1 MRTRLAIVSATAL
14 MVWLASPVIG
24 FSPSGQRWA
33 AGTSITMH
41 LHQGAP
47 SSALLDGAVDWN
59 TVTEGALSIWNP
71 FLNGVAFRVI
81 RDSSASTDLRN
92 GSNNV
97 AWADDVA
104 GDPFG
109 DAVAV
114 TRYLYFP
121 SNNRIT
127 EADVLFDRRRS
138 WNLYRGNLRSAGG
151 GGTLYDLRRVAL
163 HEFGHALGLE
173 HPNDSGQTVTAI
185 MNSRVSN
192 VDTVQ
197 RDDTDGVAAI
207 YGAVATAQRDRL
219 LSGARLLPGQSITST
234 NGRFRLLFQTDGNL
248 VLYDDVERSA
258 PWSSNTSTNTAGI
271 SAGHVIMQTDG
282 NLVVYDA
289 QGRDHW
295 STGTPGNASAY
306 LVVQPDGN
314 LVVYRPDGGTPW
326 DRFRFN

>member
-1 MRTRLAIVSATAL
+1 MRTRLALVTAAAL
-14 MVWLASPVIG
+14 VAWLASPAIG
-24 FSPSGQRWA
+24 FSPSGRRWA
-33 AGTSITMH
+33 AGASITMH
-41 LHQGAP
+41 LQQGAP
-47 SSALLDGAVDWN
+47 ASALIDGATDWN
-59 TVTEGALSIWNP
+59 AVTEGALAIWNP
-71 FLNGVAFRVI
+71 FLNGVSFQVVRG
-81 RDSSASTDLRN
+81 SSVETGLRN
-92 GSNNV
+92 DLNNV
-97 AWADDVA
+97 LWGDDVY
-104 GDPFG
+104 GEPFG

-114 TRYLYFP
+114 TPYLYFA
-121 SNNRIT
+121 SDNRIV
-127 EADVLFDRRRS
+127 EADVIFDRSQS
-138 WNLYRGNLRSAGG
+138 WNSYRGNLRSASG

-163 HEFGHALGLE
+163 HEFGHVLGLS
-173 HPNDSGQTVTAI
+173 HPDDNGQTVTAI
-185 MNSRVSN
+185 MNRRVSN
-192 VDTVQ
+192 IDTLQ

-207 YGAVATAQRDRL
+207 YGAVAAVPRDRL
-219 LSGARLLPGQSITST
+219 LSGARLLPGQSITSA

-258 PWSSNTSTNTAGI
+258 PWSSNTAGI

-314 LVVYRPDGGTPW
+314 LVVYRPDGDTPW

>member
-1 MRTRLAIVSATAL
+1 MRARLTLVTAL
-14 MVWLASPVIG
+14 ALVAWLASPAIG
-24 FSPSGQRWA
+24 FSPSGRRWA

-47 SSALLDGAVDWN
+47 SSALLDGAVNWN
-59 TVTEGALSIWNP
+59 TVTEGALSTWNP

-109 DAVAV
+109 DAVAI
-114 TRYLYFP
+114 TRTLYRA
-121 SNNRIT
+121 SDNVIVET
-127 EADVLFDRRRS
+127 DVLFDRSRN
-138 WNLYRGNLRSAGG
+138 WNSYRGNLRSASG
-151 GGTLYDLRRVAL
+151 GGTLIDVRRVAL
-163 HEFGHALGLE
+163 HEFGHVLGLN
-173 HPNDSGQTVTAI
+173 HPNDIGQTVTAI

-192 VDTVQ
+192 VDALQ

-207 YGAVATAQRDRL
+207 YGAVTTAPRDRL
-219 LSGARLLPGQSITST
+219 LSGARLLPGQSIASA

-248 VLYDDVERSA
+248 VLYDDTERSA
-258 PWSSNTSTNTAGI
+258 PWSSNTAGI
-271 SAGHVIMQTDG
+271 SAGSALMQTDG

-295 STGTPGNASAY
+295 STGTPGNANAY

>member
-1 MRTRLAIVSATAL
+1 MRTRLCLVTVAAL
-14 MVWLASPVIG
+14 MVWLASPAIG
-24 FSPSGQRWA
+24 FSPSGRRWP

-47 SSALLDGAVDWN
+47 SSALLDGASNWN

-71 FLNGVAFRVI
+71 FLNGVTFRVV

-138 WNLYRGNLRSAGG
+138 WNSYRGNLRSASG
-151 GGTLYDLRRVAL
+151 GGTLLDLRRVAL

-173 HPNDSGQTVTAI
+173 HPNENGQTVTAI

-192 VDTVQ
+192 VDTLQ
-197 RDDTDGVAAI
+197 RDDTDGVASI
-207 YGAVATAQRDRL
+207 YGAVVAAPRDRL
-219 LSGARLLPGQSITST
+219 LSNARLLPGQSIVSA

-248 VLYDDVERSA
+248 ALYDDVERSA
-258 PWSSNTSTNTAGI
+258 PWSSNTAGI
-271 SAGHVIMQTDG
+271 SAGSVLMQPDG

-295 STGTPGNASAY
+295 STGTPGHASAY
-306 LVVQPDGN
+306 LVVQPYGN
-314 LVVYRPDGGTPW
+314 LVVYRPDGNTPW